1 MANVI
6 KLCRGLDI
14 SLKGK
19 AAEEMS
25 SVKSPETYAL
35 VPDDF
40 PGVTPKVVVKEQEH
54 VLAGAPLF
62 VDKNH
67 PEVKF
72 VSPISG
78 VVTGVIRG
86 ERRKVMAITV
96 QADGKQECVEIGK
109 KQISSLSAKDVK
121 SILCESGLF
130 AFIKQRPYDVI
141 ANPEDAPKAIFVS
154 AFDSKPL
161 APDFEYQLKGE
172 EANFQTGLDALAK
185 MAKTYL
191 SISKNQKA
199 TALTQAKNVTITT
212 FDGPHPAGNVGVQIH
227 HISPINKGEVAWT
240 VGAEDVILM
249 GRLFNNGHV
258 DFTRTVGI
266 TGSEVVKPTY
276 CKLIAGAS
284 VASVFAG
291 NVTKDK
297 ALRYISGNVLTGKQ
311 IKVDGYLGA
320 FDNQLTVIPEG
331 SDINEFLG
339 FIMPRFNQF
348 SVNRSYFS
356 WILDA
361 FKKRE
366 YTIDARIK
374 GGKRNMIMSNE
385 YDRVFP
391 MDILPEY
398 LVKAIIAGDIDRME
412 QLGIYEVAPE
422 DFALCE
428 FVCSSKQ
435 ELQKIVRV
443 GLDNL
448 RAEMS

>member
-19 AAEEMS
+19 AAEEMF
-25 SVKSPETYAL
+25 SVKAPDTFAL
-35 VPDDF
+35 IPDDF

-54 VLAGAPLF
+54 VLAGSPLF

-72 VSPISG
+72 VSPVSG
-78 VVTGVIRG
+78 VVTGVLRG
-86 ERRKVMAITV
+86 ERRKVMAVTV
-96 QADGKQECVEIGK
+96 QADGKQEFVEFGK
-109 KQISSLSAKDVK
+109 KDVSSLSAEELKAG
-121 SILCESGLF
+121 LCEAGLF
-130 AFIKQRPYDVI
+130 SFIKQRPYDVI
-141 ANPEDAPKAIFVS
+141 ADPETTPRAIFIS
-154 AFDSKPL
+154 GFDSKPL
-161 APDFEYQLKGE
+161 APDFEYVLKGE
-172 EANFQTGLDALAK
+172 EANFQTGLDVLSK
-185 MAKTYL
+185 LGKTYL
-191 SISKNQKA
+191 GISKKQKSP
-199 TALTQAKNVTITT
+199 ALTQAKNVTITT
-212 FDGPHPAGNVGVQIH
+212 FDGPHPAGNVGIQIH
-227 HISPINKGEVAWT
+227 HVAPINKGEIVWT
-240 VGAEDVILM
+240 VAAADVILI
-249 GRLFNNGHV
+249 GRLFNLGHA
-258 DFTRTVGI
+258 DFTRVVAL
-266 TGSEVVKPTY
+266 TGSEVNKPAY
-276 CKLIAGAS
+276 CKLIAGAA
-284 VASVFAG
+284 VANVLAG
-291 NVTKDK
+291 NVATDK
-297 ALRYISGNVLTGKQ
+297 PLRYISGNVLTGKL
-311 IKVDGYLGA
+311 IELNGYLGA

-331 SDINEFLG
+331 NDTHEFLG

-348 SVNRSYFS
+348 SVNHSYFS
-356 WILDA
+356 WLFDA

-385 YDRVFP
+385 YDRVLP

-398 LVKAIIAGDIDRME
+398 LIKAIITQDIDRME

-428 FVCSSKQ
+428 FVDSSKQ
-435 ELQKIVRV
+435 ELQKIVRA